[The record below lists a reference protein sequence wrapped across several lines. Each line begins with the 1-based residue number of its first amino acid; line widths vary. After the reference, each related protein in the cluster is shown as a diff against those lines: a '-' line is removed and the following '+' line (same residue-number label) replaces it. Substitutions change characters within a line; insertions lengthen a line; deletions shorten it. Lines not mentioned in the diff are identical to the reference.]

1 MPRSSSRAW
10 QNGVIYV
17 RRSVWRGHEQTPKTE
32 NAVRQVDIDLFLVA
46 VLQDYIGDSKRTL
59 LFETSNGTPFN
70 DANIRNRVLKPLL
83 KRLGI
88 PHAGLHAFRHGRVT
102 VLRKKGTPADLQKL
116 WIGHSNLR
124 TGDRYSHTDEE
135 FEYRRAAASVGA
147 IESLVG
153 PNGPK
158 PSHKNGSKGNAV
170 SNAA

>member
-1 MPRSSSRAW
+1 M
-10 QNGVIYV
+10 
-17 RRSVWRGHEQTPKTE
+17 
-32 NAVRQVDIDLFLVA
+32 A
-46 VLQDYIGDSKRTL
+46 VLRDYIGESKRTL
-59 LFETSNGTPFN
+59 LFETSNGTLFN
-70 DANIRNRVLKPLL
+70 DANPQSVLKTLL

-135 FEYRRAAASVGA
+135 LEYRRAAASVVA
-147 IESLVG
+147 IDSLVG

-158 PSHKNGSKGNAV
+158 PSQKTGSIRNAV